1 MSRLKWPK
9 IAGMALAA
17 TLLGAAG
24 PGLAQPRVDVV
35 VIGVPRPV
43 QLAWGVAGSL
53 VVLGHGW
60 TGNSAGEVYHLDIGG
75 AVPVDASRAARL
87 VIPFSEEPRK
97 NAFGSLAVDAG
108 GVIYLGEENGNRV
121 YRVGLDRRVAVAVTG
136 LNHLVG
142 GGGMALDRDGQLLLL
157 DFASPETQLRAES
170 QLPPSLQWL
179 ADYDYQGP
187 VVFRV
192 DPPGAGQASRR
203 VDLHTP
209 IVPRRLRPNVGT
221 EPTARL
227 MGVTVA
233 PDGTAIFLS
242 SQGELLRLNENNELR
257 LFARLPSG
265 HFHRPNLAVAPD
277 GSLYVSSGFQI
288 RKLYRVSPGGTVTVV
303 ASELADPAGLAIDAA
318 GRVYIAESALHRI
331 IRITPR

>member
-1 MSRLKWPK
+1 
-9 IAGMALAA
+9 MALAA

-24 PGLAQPRVDVV
+24 PGLAQPRIDVV
-35 VIGVPRPV
+35 VTGLPRPV
-43 QLAWGVAGSL
+43 QLAWGLAGSL
-53 VVLGHGW
+53 VVLSHGW
-60 TGNSAGEVYHLDIGG
+60 AGNSAGEVYHLDIGG

-97 NAFGSLAVDAG
+97 NAFGSLAVDAR

-121 YRVGLDRRVAVAVTG
+121 YRVGLDRRVTVAVTG

-142 GGGMALDRDGQLLLL
+142 GGGLVLDRDGQLLLL
-157 DFASPETQLRAES
+157 DFVSPETQLRSES
-170 QLPPSLQWL
+170 PLPPSLQFL
-179 ADYDYQGP
+179 ADGDYQGP
-187 VVFRV
+187 VVFRL
-192 DPPGAGQASRR
+192 DPGGAGTAPRR

-209 IVPRRLRPNVGT
+209 IVPRRLRPSIGI

-233 PDGTAIFLS
+233 PDGTAIFIT
-242 SQGELLRLNENNELR
+242 SQGELLRLGEDNELR
-257 LFARLPSG
+257 SFARLPSG
-265 HFHRPNLAVAPD
+265 HFHRPNLAVASD

-288 RKLYRVSPGGTVTVV
+288 RKLYRVSPAGAVTVV

-318 GRVYIAESALHRI
+318 GRIYVAESALHRI